1 MKLAIRQA
9 VLLVLVFVAFGCSSA
24 SEADLVGTWSV
35 TKESRERLPQAVQK
49 GMAQV
54 LLKDDGRFDGTELPG
69 ELLYIFEPASRGL
82 VTGSGTWTLSGG
94 FGNQIVQLHFLEISQ
109 GGEGS
114 VPYGT
119 QLWVETS
126 RGGPRLFYYSGDPD
140 LGNRIYFSKEGVTP

>member
-1 MKLAIRQA
+1 
-9 VLLVLVFVAFGCSSA
+9 
-24 SEADLVGTWSV
+24 
-35 TKESRERLPQAVQK
+35 
-49 GMAQV
+49 MAQV
-54 LLKDDGRFDGTELPG
+54 LLKDDGRFEGTELPG
-69 ELLYIFEPASRGL
+69 ELLCIFEPASRGL

-94 FGNQIVQLHFLEISQ
+94 FGNQVVQLRFLEISQ

-140 LGNRIYFSKEGVTP
+140 LGNRIYFSKEGPDR